1 MAGRNNKPG
10 ASSKAV
16 PSVIGKNDMIVMD
29 ATAQSIKG
37 VLDNLRVQLHILESD
52 IKADQKG
59 KFDYDKLL
67 GQLESRKAD
76 LEARVKERETWA
88 EVYDNEI
95 GPSMNRFGDMTS
107 DIKVIY
113 EKAKK
118 GHADGIKLLEKEFGY
133 HPAFKRPGDTF
144 TGIPYKPI

>member
-1 MAGRNNKPG
+1 MSA
-10 ASSKAV
+10 
-16 PSVIGKNDMIVMD
+16 PSVIGKKDMVIMD

-37 VLDNLRVQLHILESD
+37 VLDNLRVQLHILDAD
-52 IKADQKG
+52 IKADKKG
-59 KFDYDKLL
+59 KADYDRLL
-67 GQLESRKAD
+67 TQLETRKAE
-76 LEARVKERETWA
+76 LEARVKENEIWA
-88 EVYDNEI
+88 DVYDNEI

-118 GHADGIKLLEKEFGY
+118 GHADGIKLLEKEFNY

-144 TGIPYKPI
+144 TAIPFKPT